1 MFFGMFFGARK
12 RMETSEFRNFKF
24 LTPIVTSLTP
34 IFTQNGPK
42 MTKMAIKLDKMIV
55 LT

>member
-1 MFFGMFFGARK
+1 MFFGVRK
-12 RMETSEFRNFKF
+12 RMVMSEFQNFKF
-24 LTPIVTSLTP
+24 LTPFMTSLTP

-42 MTKMAIKLDKMIV
+42 ITKNAIKLDKMIV

>member
-1 MFFGMFFGARK
+1 MFFCVRK
-12 RMETSEFRNFKF
+12 RMMMLEFQHFKLVIPF
-24 LTPIVTSLTP
+24 LTSLTP

-42 MTKMAIKLDKMIV
+42 MTKNAIKLDKMIV